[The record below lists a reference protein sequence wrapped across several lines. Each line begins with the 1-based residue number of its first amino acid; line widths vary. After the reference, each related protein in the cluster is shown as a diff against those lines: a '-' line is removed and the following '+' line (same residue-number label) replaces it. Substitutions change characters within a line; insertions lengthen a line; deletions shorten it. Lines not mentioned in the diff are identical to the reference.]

1 MRGLIFLYI
10 TGSFSPTGV
19 SCWCGSLLSPAGV
32 RCWCRRCISSMLIP
46 PCPRWYPNP
55 IVYIHIIDIVSYT
68 DTHTHTHTLNY
79 STSTTTSI
87 SITSSSITSILYY
100 YYSNYYSFY
109 PPYSYSYYPYLPI
122 FPGSRPSSC
131 SFPSCRCCC
140 CLDKPKSIL
149 LSSLNSSSAYKITYP
164 YIQIKTSFIYINIP
178 FSLINLIYTI

>member
-10 TGSFSPTGV
+10 TGSFSPAGV
-19 SCWCGSLLSPAGV
+19 SCWCGWLLSPAGV

-55 IVYIHIIDIVSYT
+55 ILYIHIIDIVSYNR
-68 DTHTHTHTLNY
+68 HTYTLNY
-79 STSTTTSI
+79 STST
-87 SITSSSITSILYY
+87 TSSSITSILYY

-122 FPGSRPSSC
+122 FPISRPSSC
-131 SFPSCRCCC
+131 SLPSCCSCC

-149 LSSLNSSSAYKITYP
+149 LSSLNSSSTCIIITYP

-178 FSLINLIYTI
+178 LIQIYLIYTI